1 MGQLLAAARLVAAK
15 SAGTHVQWA
24 TLAWIAGAVIA
35 AALIITVIVLVSRRP
50 KSMEDGIAD
59 FARSLQ
65 AVAPARRPPARQNDS
80 QPRQAAGRLQ
90 EGRPVRRG
98 EA

>member
-1 MGQLLAAARLVAAK
+1 MEQLLGAALLVAAK

-35 AALIITVIVLVSRRP
+35 AALIITVIVVVSRRP
-50 KSMEDGIAD
+50 KSMEDGIEE

-65 AVAPARRPPARQNDS
+65 AVAPARRPVARQGDP

-90 EGRPVRRG
+90 EQRPARRG